1 MLNKEVFEK
10 FGTENWGYR
19 RELMLPFTKICR
31 EVRSF
36 KPI

>member
-10 FGTENWGYR
+10 FGSEQWIIEENLCY
-19 RELMLPFTKICR
+19 LLQKICR